1 MQKISRI
8 EIWLAIIFS
17 IAALVFV
24 LLLWMRGEDASTQ
37 LSTLNEEFSLLEKSA
52 AEKKSAQEAN
62 LARKKRDSQSLQ
74 DELSS
79 IKQDTI
85 SNERLILESESNL
98 QAERDKVAQTRD
110 ATHQANLAIEAL
122 KKELEHA
129 QEDADRLALANPA
142 KTAELDTIR
151 NLIEEE
157 RENGEGVQ
165 DQLADYADETRTLD
179 FHYKSV
185 LAALERDL
193 NERPWIERGESL
205 STRVQSLNLKAGVLM
220 LPIGRNK
227 GLEEDMRFI
236 VSDNG
241 RRLCQ
246 ILVKEAG
253 LSHSVAMIIPMFGR
267 IGGLRENQNVE
278 ITNL

>member
-1 MQKISRI
+1 MEKISRI

-37 LSTLNEEFSLLEKSA
+37 LSSLNEEFSLLEKSA

-62 LARKKRDSQSLQ
+62 LARKKRESQSLQ
-74 DELSS
+74 DELGS
-79 IKQDTI
+79 IKQDTT
-85 SNERLILESESNL
+85 SSERLLLESESNL
-98 QAERDKVAQTRD
+98 EAEREKVAQTRD
-110 ATHQANLAIEAL
+110 VIHQTNLAIEAL
-122 KKELEHA
+122 KKEFQHA
-129 QEDADRLALANPA
+129 QEDVDRLALANPA
-142 KTAELDTIR
+142 KTAELQIIR
-151 NLIEEE
+151 NRIGDE
-157 RENGEGVQ
+157 RANGEGIK

-185 LAALERDL
+185 LAALEQDL

-205 STRVQSLNLKAGVLM
+205 STRVQSLNLKAGVMM

-236 VSDNG
+236 VSDKG
-241 RRLCQ
+241 QRLCQ

-267 IGGLRENQNVE
+267 IGGLRENPHVA
-278 ITNL
+278 IPHL

>member
-74 DELSS
+74 SELSS
-79 IKQDTI
+79 IKQDST
-85 SNERLILESESNL
+85 SNVRLILETESNL
-98 QAERDKVAQTRD
+98 QAERDEVAQTRD
-110 ATHQANLAIEAL
+110 EAHQSNLAIEAL
-122 KKELEHA
+122 TKELERA
-129 QEDADRLALANPA
+129 NVDVDQLTLGNPA
-142 KTAELDTIR
+142 KTAELEILR
-151 NLIEEE
+151 NRMGEE
-157 RENGEGVQ
+157 RENGEGIQ
-165 DQLADYADETRTLD
+165 DKLSDYAEETRTLD
-179 FHYKSV
+179 FHYKTV
-185 LAALERDL
+185 LFALERDL

-227 GLEEDMRFI
+227 GLEENMRFI
-236 VSDNG
+236 LSEKG
-241 RRLCQ
+241 QRLCQ

-267 IGGLRENQNVE
+267 IGGLRENQDVE

>member
-8 EIWLAIIFS
+8 EIWLAIVFS
-17 IAALVFV
+17 ITALVFV
-24 LLLWMRGEDASTQ
+24 LLLWFRGDDASTQ
-37 LSTLNEEFSLLEKSA
+37 LSTLNEQFFLMEQSA

-74 DELSS
+74 SELSS
-79 IKQDTI
+79 IKQDST
-85 SNERLILESESNL
+85 SNVRLILETESNL
-98 QAERDKVAQTRD
+98 QAERDEVAQTRD
-110 ATHQANLAIEAL
+110 EAHQSNLAIEAL
-122 KKELEHA
+122 TKELERA
-129 QEDADRLALANPA
+129 NVDVDQLTLGNPA
-142 KTAELDTIR
+142 KTAELEILR
-151 NLIEEE
+151 NRMGEE
-157 RENGEGVQ
+157 RENGEGIQ
-165 DQLADYADETRTLD
+165 DKLSDYAEETRTLD
-179 FHYKSV
+179 FHYKTV
-185 LAALERDL
+185 LFALERDL

-227 GLEEDMRFI
+227 GLEENMRFI
-236 VSDNG
+236 LSEKG
-241 RRLCQ
+241 QRLCQ

-267 IGGLRENQNVE
+267 IGGLRENQDVE

>member
-1 MQKISRI
+1 MQKICRI

-85 SNERLILESESNL
+85 SNERLILESETNL
-98 QAERDKVAQTRD
+98 QVERDKVAQTRD
-110 ATHQANLAIEAL
+110 ATHQTNLAIEAL

-129 QEDADRLALANPA
+129 QEDRLALANPA

-151 NLIEEE
+151 NRIEEE
-157 RENGEGVQ
+157 RGNGERIQ

-236 VSDNG
+236 VSDKG
-241 RRLCQ
+241 QRLCQ
-246 ILVKEAG
+246 ILIKEAG

-267 IGGLRENQNVE
+267 IGGLKENQKVE

>member
-8 EIWLAIIFS
+8 EIWLAIVFS
-17 IAALVFV
+17 ITALVFV
-24 LLLWMRGEDASTQ
+24 LLLWFRGDDASTQ
-37 LSTLNEEFSLLEKSA
+37 LSTLNEQFFLMEQSA

-74 DELSS
+74 SELSS
-79 IKQDTI
+79 IKQDST
-85 SNERLILESESNL
+85 SNVRLILETESNL
-98 QAERDKVAQTRD
+98 QAERDEVAQTRD
-110 ATHQANLAIEAL
+110 EAHQSNLAIEAL
-122 KKELEHA
+122 TKELERA
-129 QEDADRLALANPA
+129 NVDVDQLTLGNPA
-142 KTAELDTIR
+142 KTAELEILR
-151 NLIEEE
+151 NRMGEE
-157 RENGEGVQ
+157 RENGEGIQ
-165 DQLADYADETRTLD
+165 DKLSDYAEETRTLD
-179 FHYKSV
+179 FHYKTV
-185 LAALERDL
+185 LFALERDL

-227 GLEEDMRFI
+227 GLEENMRFI
-236 VSDNG
+236 LSEKG
-241 RRLCQ
+241 QRLCQ

-267 IGGLRENQNVE
+267 IGGLQENQNVE

>member
-1 MQKISRI
+1 M
-8 EIWLAIIFS
+8 
-17 IAALVFV
+17 
-24 LLLWMRGEDASTQ
+24 LLWLRGDAASTQ
-37 LSTLNEEFSLLEKSA
+37 LSTLNQEFSLLEKSA

-62 LARKKRDSQSLQ
+62 LARKKRESQSLQ

-79 IKQDTI
+79 IKQGTA
-85 SNERLILESESNL
+85 SNQGLILKSESDL
-98 QAERDKVAQTRD
+98 QAERDKVSQTRD
-110 ATHQANLAIEAL
+110 TIHQTNLAIEDL
-122 KKELEHA
+122 NKKIEHA

-142 KTAELDTIR
+142 KTAELQNIR
-151 NLIEEE
+151 NRMEDE
-157 RENGEGVQ
+157 RANGEGIHN
-165 DQLADYADETRTLD
+165 QLADYADETSTLD

-185 LAALERDL
+185 LASLERDL

-227 GLEEDMRFI
+227 GLEADMRFI
-236 VSDNG
+236 VSDKG
-241 RRLCQ
+241 QRLCQ

-267 IGGLRENQNVE
+267 IGGLKENQKVE

>member
-8 EIWLAIIFS
+8 EIWLAIVFS
-17 IAALVFV
+17 ISALVFV
-24 LLLWMRGEDASTQ
+24 LLLWMRGEDASIQ

-52 AEKKSAQEAN
+52 AEKVSAQKAN
-62 LARKKRDSQSLQ
+62 LARKKRDIQSLQ
-74 DELSS
+74 DELGS
-79 IKQDTI
+79 IKQGTI
-85 SNERLILESESNL
+85 LSERLILESEANL
-98 QAERDKVAQTRD
+98 QTERDKVVQTRD
-110 ATHQANLAIEAL
+110 STHEANLAIEAL
-122 KKELEHA
+122 RKELEHA
-129 QEDADRLALANPA
+129 QKDADRLVLSNPA
-142 KTAELDTIR
+142 KTAELDTIKD
-151 NLIEEE
+151 LIVNE
-157 RENGEGVQ
+157 RGNGAVVR
-165 DQLADYADETRTLD
+165 DQLTDYADETRTLD

-193 NERPWIERGESL
+193 NERPWIERGEIL

-236 VSDNG
+236 VSNKG
-241 RRLCQ
+241 QRLCQ

-253 LSHSVAMIIPMFGR
+253 LSHSIAMIIPMFGR

>member
-1 MQKISRI
+1 MQKVSRI

-24 LLLWMRGEDASTQ
+24 FLLWMRGDAASTE

-62 LARKKRDSQSLQ
+62 LARKKRESQSLQ

-79 IKQDTI
+79 INQGTA
-85 SNERLILESESNL
+85 SNEGLILKSESDL
-98 QAERDKVAQTRD
+98 QAELDKVSHTRD
-110 ATHQANLAIEAL
+110 TIHQTNLAIEAL
-122 KKELEHA
+122 NKKLEHA
-129 QEDADRLALANPA
+129 QEDVDRLALANPA
-142 KTAELDTIR
+142 KTAELQNIR
-151 NLIEEE
+151 NRIEDE
-157 RENGEGVQ
+157 RANGEGIQ
-165 DQLADYADETRTLD
+165 DQLADYAHETSTLD

-185 LAALERDL
+185 LASLERDL

-227 GLEEDMRFI
+227 GLEENMRFI
-236 VSDNG
+236 VSDKG
-241 RRLCQ
+241 QRLCQ
-246 ILVKEAG
+246 ILVKETG
-253 LSHSVAMIIPMFGR
+253 LSHSIAMIIPMFGR
-267 IGGLRENQNVE
+267 IGGLKENQNVE

>member
-8 EIWLAIIFS
+8 EIWLAIVFS
-17 IAALVFV
+17 ITALVFV
-24 LLLWMRGEDASTQ
+24 LLLWFRGDDASTQ
-37 LSTLNEEFSLLEKSA
+37 LSTLNEQFFLMEQSA

-74 DELSS
+74 SELSS
-79 IKQDTI
+79 IKQDSM
-85 SNERLILESESNL
+85 SNERLILETESNL

-110 ATHQANLAIEAL
+110 EAHQSNLAIEAL
-122 KKELEHA
+122 TKELERA
-129 QEDADRLALANPA
+129 NVDVDQLTLGNPA
-142 KTAELDTIR
+142 KTAELEILR
-151 NLIEEE
+151 NRMGEE
-157 RENGEGVQ
+157 RENGEGIQ
-165 DQLADYADETRTLD
+165 NKLSDYAEETRTLD
-179 FHYKSV
+179 FHYKTV
-185 LAALERDL
+185 LFALERDL

-227 GLEEDMRFI
+227 GLEENMRFI
-236 VSDNG
+236 LSEKG
-241 RRLCQ
+241 QRLCQ

-267 IGGLRENQNVE
+267 IGGLRENQDVE